1 MIAFFLSNI
10 GRYVALG
17 LLLALGY
24 GGCQVKGCL
33 DRQAR
38 ERAKVAE
45 TTLEVKDEQ
54 KKRQDAV
61 DKFGDDDVLKYWGG
75 VQPDGKAGKAPP
87 PR

>member
-1 MIAFFLSNI
+1 MIAFFLRPI
-10 GRYVALG
+10 GKYVALG

-61 DKFGDDDVLKYWGG
+61 DKFGDDDVLRYWGG
-75 VQPDGKAGKAPP
+75 VQRDGKAGPP
-87 PR
+87 PASR

>member
-1 MIAFFLSNI
+1 MITFFLSPI

-17 LLLALGY
+17 LLLALAY
-24 GGCQVKGCL
+24 GGCQMKGCL

-45 TTLEVKDEQ
+45 TTLEVKDEK

-61 DKFGDDDVLKYWGG
+61 DKFGDDDVLRYWGG
-75 VQPDGKAGKAPP
+75 VQRDDKAGPAPA

>member
-1 MIAFFLSNI
+1 MITFLLSPI
-10 GRYVALG
+10 GKYVVLG

-45 TTLEVKDEQ
+45 TTMEVKDEQ

-61 DKFGDDDVLKYWGG
+61 DKFGDDDVLNYWGG
-75 VQPDGKAGKAPP
+75 VRGDGKAGPAPA